1 MFNFFRK
8 DKFNKKIPTEYSHLI
23 NQQQY
28 ILLLD
33 IAQQFFK
40 DKGEEVLKIDN
51 GYITAKEEGGE
62 EMKYGLDNIVRLL
75 SPEPQ
80 ENWES
85 IIYTHFN
92 KVNSSD
98 SHLVYYRKD
107 YEAVKPFLK
116 VLVKDDA
123 ILNHEF
129 AADIIY
135 KVDLPGTCT
144 ILVMD
149 YDNQFRYLRKE
160 DIIEWEA
167 SIDEIFLAA
176 LDNIAEEE
184 VTINQ
189 VEHEEAIEMFL
200 FFSGDFSA
208 AKMLQFERNAHFA
221 LGKYG
226 SVIAIPTK
234 GTAFVSP
241 INHNNVIGILEIL
254 TKPVAQFFNQDPG
267 NITTSIYWYYENT
280 FQQFPETQ
288 SDKEGYITI
297 GIPEALVLLISEE
310 HE

>member
-1 MFNFFRK
+1 MFNFFK
-8 DKFNKKIPTEYSHLI
+8 KNKFNKKIPQEYVHLM
-23 NQQQY
+23 NQQQFN
-28 ILLLD
+28 ILLE
-33 IAQQFFK
+33 IAQQYFK
-40 DKGEEVLKIDN
+40 DKGEEVIKIDN

-62 EMKYGLDNIVRLL
+62 EMKYGLDNIVRML

-107 YEAVKPFLK
+107 YEAAKPFLK
-116 VLVKDDA
+116 VLIKDEA
-123 ILNHEF
+123 ILEHEF

-135 KVDLPGTCT
+135 RIDFPGTCT

-160 DIIEWEA
+160 DIAEWEA
-167 SIDEIFLAA
+167 GTDEIFLAA

-184 VTINQ
+184 ITVNK
-189 VEHEEAIEMFL
+189 VEHEGDIEMFL

-208 AKMLQFERNAHFA
+208 AKMLQFERNADFA
-221 LGKYG
+221 LGEYG
-226 SVIAIPTK
+226 SVIAMPTK
-234 GTAFVSP
+234 GTAFTSP
-241 INHNNVIGILEIL
+241 INQNNVIGILEVL
-254 TKPVAQFFNQDPG
+254 TEPVSKFFNEDPG
-267 NITTSIYWYYENT
+267 NITTSIYWYYQGV
-280 FQQFPETQ
+280 FRQFPETP
-288 SDKEGYITI
+288 SDKEGYVTI
-297 GIPEALVLLISEE
+297 GIPAALELLISNE